1 MKYMVLLGRIFF
13 SAIFIIA
20 SFGHFTSKTIAYA
33 ASQGVL
39 FPSILVPFS
48 GILALLGGL
57 SVLLG
62 YKARWGALLLVLF
75 LVPVTMTMHKFWGFS
90 DPAAA
95 SVQQAMF
102 MKNLSMLGASL
113 LIIYFGSGPL
123 SIDSSKFQ
131 ANT

>member
-1 MKYMVLLGRIFF
+1 MKYLVLLGRIFF

-20 SFGHFTSKTIAYA
+20 SFGHFTSKTIAFA
-33 ASQGVL
+33 ASRGVL

-57 SVLLG
+57 SILIG

-75 LVPVTMTMHKFWGFS
+75 LVPVTLTLHQFWGLS
-90 DPAAA
+90 DPGAA
-95 SVQQAMF
+95 SIQKAMF
-102 MKNLSMLGASL
+102 MKNLALLGASL

-123 SIDSSKFQ
+123 SIKSR